1 MSLLN
6 LNSPAGQTPRGK
18 KSLKMWMGAG
28 LVVAVLGIGSTFA
41 ADININQNDTT
52 EFGQGVTQT
61 VFCGGEESVTVS
73 PISIY
78 QNTVIGANTDEI
90 PEVSFSARYVTPAI
104 SFFNSRNADTAET
117 TTILGSTAGS
127 VPRWENRS
135 AKTGWWLER
144 PTSTSVI
151 YPQPTLSEVALD
163 PSAYYFAEEYA
174 TGKFYKAILNSSYRT
189 DEIITTAYV
198 AAVDNPTIEGSF
210 RMAGVL
216 ISDIPEECD
225 YVDFVVSFFGE
236 TGAAQTMVSG
246 NGVDVKEV
254 AYNWEDRIGTNYTV
268 SRSRTSF
275 VPTTLVTA
283 ETTGD
288 SLKFIFNTDDGTALS
303 PQDLNKIIVETQ
315 ENTFSYFDD

>member
-41 ADININQNDTT
+41 ADININQNETT

-61 VFCGGEESVTVS
+61 VYCGGEESVTVS

-90 PEVSFSARYVTPAI
+90 LEVSFSARYVTPAI
-104 SFFNSRNADTAET
+104 NFFNSRNADTNTT

-127 VPRWENRS
+127 VPRWESRS

-198 AAVDNPTIEGSF
+198 AAVVNPPIEGSF
-210 RMAGVL
+210 RMSGVL

-225 YVDFVVSFFGE
+225 DVDFVLSFFGE
-236 TGAAQTMVSG
+236 TGAAQTLISG
-246 NGVDVKEV
+246 NGEIVKEV
-254 AYNWEDRIGTNYTV
+254 AYNWDKNTSFTEDTV
-268 SRSRTSF
+268 SSSRTSF
-275 VPTTLVTA
+275 EPTTLVTA
-283 ETTGD
+283 NTTAD
-288 SLKFIFNTDDGTALS
+288 SLKFIFNTEVGTALS

-315 ENTFSYFDD
+315 EDVLD